1 MNSSIEMTE
10 PDIYGQCHPMET
22 DELIQAKLK
31 EFEAELLT
39 LTTTQ
44 TASLAMAQEKC
55 PELLD
60 TDFKVMF
67 LRCEVFNV
75 KVSREWNEIEWKEA
89 KVK

>member
-1 MNSSIEMTE
+1 MNASVEMTE

-22 DELIQAKLK
+22 EELIQTKLK
-31 EFEAELLT
+31 EFEAVLLT
-39 LTTTQ
+39 LPTTQ
-44 TASLAMAQEKC
+44 TASLAMAQAKC

-75 KVSREWNEIEWKEA
+75 KVSLESGVE
-89 KVK
+89 

>member
-1 MNSSIEMTE
+1 MNTAIEMTE

-22 DELIQAKLK
+22 HELIQSKFE

-39 LTTTQ
+39 LPTTQ
-44 TASLAMAQEKC
+44 TASLGMAQEKC

-75 KVSREWNEIEWKEA
+75 KVRKVAWSREGGSK
-89 KVK
+89 KR